1 MNTTHD
7 QAPTGGPDGGGT
19 LDPRDAA
26 ALLDQ
31 TQRQARRQ
39 LEPQKPVV
47 VLLQAAVVLTVYGA
61 IWLSV
66 RGQDPYRG
74 PSTAVI
80 VLVYGIVGV
89 SVLVSVLTL
98 RRAHGGVSGRSRQED
113 RNMALPLVVA
123 WVAVYVF
130 MGALQHDGA
139 GQGIVYGVVDAAG
152 PWLMVGAALA
162 GVAAVRENWMLFGTA
177 VAIVVVGIAGAFAG
191 PDDVWGVLAVA
202 GCVGLLAKAVVQTVL
217 LRRA

>member
-7 QAPTGGPDGGGT
+7 TNPMDSTGPGAGLGP
-19 LDPRDAA
+19 LEAA
-26 ALLDQ
+26 ALLEQ

-39 LEPQKPVV
+39 LEPQKPWVILVQAGV
-47 VLLQAAVVLTVYGA
+47 VLAVYGA

-66 RGQDPYRG
+66 RDQDPYRG
-74 PSTAVI
+74 PSLAVI
-80 VLVYGIVGV
+80 GLVYGIVAV
-89 SVLVSVLTL
+89 SILLSVVTL
-98 RRAHGGVSGRSRQED
+98 RRAHAGVSGRSRRED

-152 PWLMVGAALA
+152 PWLMVGAALG
-162 GVAAVRENWMLFGTA
+162 GVAAVREDWMLFGSA
-177 VAIVVVGIAGAFAG
+177 VAVVAVGIAGAFAG
-191 PDDVWGVLAVA
+191 PNDVWGVLAVA
-202 GCVGLLAKAVVQTVL
+202 GCAGLLAKAAFQSVL